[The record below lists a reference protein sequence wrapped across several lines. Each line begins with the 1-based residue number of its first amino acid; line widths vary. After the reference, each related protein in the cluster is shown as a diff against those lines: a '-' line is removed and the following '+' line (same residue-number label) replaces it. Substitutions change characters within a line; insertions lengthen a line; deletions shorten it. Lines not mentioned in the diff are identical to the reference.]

1 MFAVG
6 LVLAAGLFA
15 FGVGT
20 AARQRPTLRRLHD
33 ERFLPSD
40 ERAYLRGQVRRRF
53 LTSAIVASIGIMIG
67 WSYLSGME
75 GRATEIAERSRKAA
89 ENAPEHEAGR
99 PADVQPPS
107 DEEKRRIAA
116 EKAFVSLYGYFW
128 LGILALVFLAVSCAI
143 FDFWATRRY
152 WMAQYRIIKDDHEAK
167 LRRDLAV
174 YRQAKDNDRMT
185 GLDKKMPDDQTDEEP
200 LAG

>member
-6 LVLAAGLFA
+6 LILATGLLA

-20 AARQRPTLRRLHD
+20 AARQRGTLRRLRD
-33 ERFLPSD
+33 ERFMPSD
-40 ERAYLRGQVRRRF
+40 ERAYLRGQVRRR
-53 LTSAIVASIGIMIG
+53 LITSAIVALIGAMIG
-67 WSYLSGME
+67 WSYLSGTE
-75 GRATEIAERSRKAA
+75 ARATEIAERSRKAT

-99 PADVQPPS
+99 PADPQTPT
-107 DEEKRRIAA
+107 DEEKRRVAA

-128 LGILALVFLAVSCAI
+128 LGILALVFIAVSCAI

-152 WMAQYRIIKDDHEAK
+152 WMAQYRIIKADHEAK

-185 GLDKKMPDDQTDEEP
+185 GLGNTKPDENPP
-200 LAG
+200 L

>member
-6 LVLAAGLFA
+6 LVLATGLFA

-20 AARQRPTLRRLHD
+20 AARQRPALRRLRD

-99 PADVQPPS
+99 PADVQPPTE
-107 DEEKRRIAA
+107 EEKRRLVA

-185 GLDKKMPDDQTDEEP
+185 GLDKKKPDEEP
-200 LAG
+200 PVG

>member
-6 LVLAAGLFA
+6 LVLATGLFA

-20 AARQRPTLRRLHD
+20 AARQRPTLRRLRD

-89 ENAPEHEAGR
+89 EKAPEHEAGR
-99 PADVQPPS
+99 PADFQPPT
-107 DEEKRRIAA
+107 DEEKRRLVA

-185 GLDKKMPDDQTDEEP
+185 GLDKKKPDEEP
-200 LAG
+200 PEG